1 MAENKKVSELDSIQN
16 LSDNDE
22 FVVIDKSVAFGE
34 DASSTGKTSKVSLA
48 QLKQAVL
55 ASGQKGSQGTQGD
68 EGPKGFDGPAG
79 IKGNVGEPG
88 EKGKP
93 GETGP
98 DGSEGGSGER
108 GPKGFIG
115 DDGFEGDPGLP
126 GPSGDKGNSG
136 RKGSPGPKGE
146 KGNTGYK
153 GFPGPQG
160 DPGEVGPVA
169 DRGPRGVKG
178 VKGVKGTKGI
188 QGSRGQKGPK
198 GREVGKPG
206 DRGRKP
212 ENGLPGDP
220 GESLG
225 SGEKGPQGEK
235 GPKGARGRKGYKGS
249 LGDQGHI
256 GLPPGQHSHY
266 NREKEKTWNV
276 RQTNNSLSRY
286 TTRTYETT
294 DPLFPLTGYYET
306 EDKSIELTT
315 DPHRLY
321 RMFGTTLESDK
332 ESWNGIKV
340 NAPVGSYIFNWN
352 KMVGDRNWYGL
363 FHGEPELEG
372 VFIWPPMSGL
382 PGSSISG
389 YGVGRSRDWLFS
401 DRVLQG
407 RGIWGTTLSKVD
419 EYTTYLS
426 TGNIGP
432 YDIAHTDKNYT
443 PQKKYIKKVH
453 AMNTGVKHSQSLFY
467 HELYTRH
474 GTTLNYK
481 TAFRESAHIRIRRN
495 YARIAGFTFN
505 KLTHLK
511 QNKIL
516 TEEQV
521 DDRVRYYT
529 KPYQAWGNKTDWL
542 GRNVYYVHRNN
553 PQGLHYDWTSDT
565 LLGTGYDLD
574 RNFLYCIPATDYKFH
589 MHDSIKNWYLKPN
602 VNLNKIQRG
611 KYYQPSRHFMAQ
623 YHKQSNYNYE
633 WIFQRQ
639 NRSYSEREHEHF
651 YENTYMNEKWTGVT
665 KYRFQL
671 DYSKSTGLNNKE
683 AWRIV
688 ELFMRANKPKHLTDQ
703 WCAEGWH
710 DARKFAY
717 NDKDG
722 LGLWPAFTT
731 YRHETRLLNSDES
744 YGKRRATVYPTH
756 LSRDLSKT
764 ENPLAKWGF
773 FSAELT
779 NAEIWVCSH
788 NESKYKGN
796 TEYFTME
803 RAAAELGDGKHVYDD
818 TGELSF
824 RVTRGFNHNSYIN
837 GNAREHFHGDFKW
850 HRVASN
856 APLVRTEPVPV
867 HLQKLMPE
875 TKDEILLQKHQ
886 ATMEGE
892 QITLVDG
899 PDPFAKEKKVFP
911 FIAPV
916 RNSNASE
923 GCYIHAHHES
933 YGVPHDFKNEYYDPS
948 AHREDA
954 YKLISKLDPI
964 AYKDGKENVQLS
976 FKDWGK
982 WNETNRTFA
991 AAGTNNYGGYYHKD
1005 ETNNTD
1011 INVIKNSA
1019 PWSIFDGDLRGSPC
1033 ASNIENAWGHHKLQ
1047 LIGTY

>member
-1 MAENKKVSELDSIQN
+1 MAENKKISELDSIQN

-68 EGPKGFDGPAG
+68 EGPKGPDGEAG
-79 IKGNVGEPG
+79 IKGKVGEPG

-98 DGSEGGSGER
+98 AGSEGGSGER

-146 KGNTGYK
+146 KGNRGYK

-225 SGEKGPQGEK
+225 SGEKGPRGEM
-235 GPKGARGRKGYKGS
+235 GRKGARGRKGFKGDKGQS
-249 LGDQGHI
+249 GAI
-256 GLPPGQHSHY
+256 GLPPGGYSR
-266 NREKEKTWNV
+266 NRSEKIWNV
-276 RQTNNSLSRY
+276 RKPETKTSPF
-286 TTRTYETT
+286 TTKVYETT

-306 EDKSIELTT
+306 PNKSIELKT
-315 DPHRLY
+315 DPHGIYKTYGKRFTDDEAKVHNRPKDSLY
-321 RMFGTTLESDK
+321 FPM
-332 ESWNGIKV
+332 GIMQS
-340 NAPVGSYIFNWN
+340 NTD
-352 KMVGDRNWYGL
+352 DRNAEIHHNARSMWRATNRD
-363 FHGEPELEG
+363 LEG
-372 VFIWPPMSGL
+372 VFIWPQPSGWRARQDESWQSWWTENYSDS
-382 PGSSISG
+382 PRSWPHSSYVSSG
-389 YGVGRSRDWLFS
+389 FIRP
-401 DRVLQG
+401 
-407 RGIWGTTLSKVD
+407 
-419 EYTTYLS
+419 YTVTN
-426 TGNIGP
+426 G
-432 YDIAHTDKNYT
+432 KNYT
-443 PQKKYIKKVH
+443 PETKYLKKIH
-453 AMNTGVKHSQSLFY
+453 SMNTGVKHSQALFY
-467 HELYTRH
+467 YELYFFY
-474 GTTLNYK
+474 GSTLDYR
-481 TAFRESAHIRIRRN
+481 TVFRESAHIRTRRN

-505 KLTHLK
+505 KLNALRE
-511 QNKIL
+511 NKTL
-516 TEEQV
+516 TEEEV
-521 DDRVRYYT
+521 DFRVRYYT
-529 KPYQAWGNKTDWL
+529 PSYTKYEKIAK
-542 GRNVYYVHRNN
+542 RNVKCKKK
-553 PQGLHYDWTSDT
+553 QTLLGLHYDWTSDM

-574 RNFLYCIPATDYKFH
+574 RNFLYCLPATDYKFH
-589 MHDSIKNWYLKPN
+589 MHDSLKNWYFKPN
-602 VNLNKIQRG
+602 VDFSKIRRG
-611 KYYQPSRHFMAQ
+611 GENQPSLRWRP
-623 YHKQSNYNYE
+623 NNP
-633 WIFQRQ
+633 WVFQRQ
-639 NRSYSEREHEHF
+639 NRSYAKNQNNTHEDTF
-651 YENTYMNEKWTGVT
+651 DVARKT
-665 KYRFQL
+665 RFQL
-671 DYSKSTGLNNKE
+671 DYSTFNGLNHPE
-683 AWRIV
+683 SWRMI
-688 ELFMRANKPKHLTDQ
+688 ELYIRSNKPRHLTNTYV
-703 WCAEGWH
+703 AEQPS
-710 DARKFAY
+710 
-717 NDKDG
+717 G
-722 LGLWPAFTT
+722 LNWVDTPESEQRFPFT
-731 YRHETRLLNSDES
+731 YRHETRLQNSDES
-744 YGKRRATVYPTH
+744 YGPRRAVVYPTH
-756 LSRDLSKT
+756 LGRKHSAT
-764 ENPLAKWGF
+764 ENRVAKWGF

-779 NAEIWVCSH
+779 NAEIWVCTH
-788 NESKYKGN
+788 NSSRYKHGF
-796 TEYFTME
+796 EYFTME
-803 RAAAELGDGKHVYDD
+803 RAAAETGDGKHIYDE
-818 TGELSF
+818 TGSLSK
-824 RVTRGFNHNSYIN
+824 RVQGFNTNRRISSSGGMH
-837 GNAREHFHGDFKW
+837 ADFKW

-867 HLQKLMPE
+867 HLQKLLPDA
-875 TKDEILLQKHQ
+875 TNDAYKQKHQ
-886 ATMEGE
+886 TTMEGE

-916 RNSNASE
+916 RNGQYQE

-933 YGVPHDFKNEYYDPS
+933 YGVPHDFKNEHYDPS

-954 YKLISKLDPI
+954 YKQISKLDPI
-964 AYKDGKENVQLS
+964 KYKDGIENTQSDDLFGRIFPKE
-976 FKDWGK
+976 G
-982 WNETNRTFA
+982 ETLNHNSTFHR
-991 AAGTNNYGGYYHKD
+991 GTWLRKNTNNYGGYFHKD

-1011 INVIKNSA
+1011 IKIIKNSA

-1033 ASNIENAWGHHKLQ
+1033 ASNIENAWGNHKLQ